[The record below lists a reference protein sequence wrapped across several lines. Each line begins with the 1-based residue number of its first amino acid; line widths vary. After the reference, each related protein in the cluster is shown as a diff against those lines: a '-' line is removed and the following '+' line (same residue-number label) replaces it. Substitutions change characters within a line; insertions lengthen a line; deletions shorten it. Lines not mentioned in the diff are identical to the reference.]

1 MSKLAI
7 HGGKPVI
14 KNKLKPYNSIEK
26 SDFKYLRGIMNT
38 GLLSGFVASKSDE
51 FHGGPYVRKLEEISK
66 NIFKVKNAISL
77 NSNTSGLIAAIGAIN
92 TSPGDEIIVPPYTM
106 SATAMAPLHYGAIP
120 VFADIERDY
129 FCLDINDVK
138 KKITSK
144 TKAIIAVNLFGHPAE
159 LKKLKKLCKK
169 NNIYLI
175 EDNAQAPL
183 AEEFGEITGTVGD
196 IGVFSLNRHKHVHTG
211 EGGICVTNN
220 DELAYKLKLI
230 RNHGECVYDG
240 KSKKILINNIGY
252 NFRLDEI
259 SASIAVSQ
267 LNKINKIVNNRIDKT
282 TQLIEGIRHLE
293 GIITPKVRKGCKHVY
308 YVMPMRINEKLLG
321 VNRDSFA
328 KALASEGLPI
338 NQGYVKP
345 LYELPIFKKKIGF
358 GRTNFPFNMTKI
370 NYNKISCP
378 VVEKMHYR
386 EELGFGICSFKLDKQ
401 ELKQIIKIF
410 NKVHENRQKI

>member
-1 MSKLAI
+1 
-7 HGGKPVI
+7 
-14 KNKLKPYNSIEK
+14 
-26 SDFKYLRGIMNT
+26 
-38 GLLSGFVASKSDE
+38 
-51 FHGGPYVRKLEEISK
+51 
-66 NIFKVKNAISL
+66 
-77 NSNTSGLIAAIGAIN
+77 
-92 TSPGDEIIVPPYTM
+92 M

-120 VFADIERDY
+120 VFADIENDY

-267 LNKINKIVNNRIDKT
+267 LNKIKKIVNNRIDKT

-308 YVMPMRINEKLLG
+308 YVMPMN
-321 VNRDSFA
+321 
-328 KALASEGLPI
+328 
-338 NQGYVKP
+338 
-345 LYELPIFKKKIGF
+345 
-358 GRTNFPFNMTKI
+358 
-370 NYNKISCP
+370 
-378 VVEKMHYR
+378 
-386 EELGFGICSFKLDKQ
+386 
-401 ELKQIIKIF
+401 
-410 NKVHENRQKI
+410 